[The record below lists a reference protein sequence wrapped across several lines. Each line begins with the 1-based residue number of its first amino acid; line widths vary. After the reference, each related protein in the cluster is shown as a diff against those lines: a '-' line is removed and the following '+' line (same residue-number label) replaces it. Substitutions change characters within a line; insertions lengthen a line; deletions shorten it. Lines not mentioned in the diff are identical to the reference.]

1 MRSSRPTAAEQ
12 GEERKVWG
20 SRSCHTQMTDCGG
33 LFSSSFSGN
42 PDALPSPPHSLF
54 CRLPIVP
61 CTWDSWRQRPTQPN
75 TPTPVT
81 RHSAHTKAAEPSPGP
96 LDKFTAGQEGNDESS
111 PSFLATRGS
120 PRCAWCKRRDL
131 PLPSEGWA
139 PQKRAHAT
147 EQPILLVLL
156 PQDGFLWLQLKV
168 FC

>member
-42 PDALPSPPHSLF
+42 PDAPPPFPLLPPSHCSLHLGQLETTGSTTQHPH
-54 CRLPIVP
+54 P
-61 CTWDSWRQRPTQPN
+61 RP
-75 TPTPVT
+75 
-81 RHSAHTKAAEPSPGP
+81 SAHTKAAEPSPGP

-111 PSFLATRGS
+111 PSFLATGRS
-120 PRCAWCKRRDL
+120 PRSAWCKRMEL
-131 PLPSEGWA
+131 PLPGEGWT

-147 EQPILLVLL
+147 EQPILLGAASTGWL
-156 PQDGFLWLQLKV
+156 PLV
-168 FC
+168 AA